1 VRRADDEEA
10 AARDDATAEPEK
22 DATGEPAART
32 GNAPAGPEDETG
44 AAAVAAADPEP
55 TAEASPAS
63 EPAGVDE
70 RSEFHDGA
78 APARGSFAARRP
90 VAVGVVFLAA
100 VLFGWLSYFQLPVN
114 LMPELTYPTLTVRT
128 EFPGA
133 APEEVENEVS
143 RPIEEELGVIGGLE
157 RISSI
162 SRAGVSDV
170 VLEFQWDTPV
180 ADAVQDTL
188 ERLDQ
193 VFLPEETE
201 RPLVLRFDPSLDP
214 VIELAL
220 SGQGERF
227 QGEEGLRRLRR
238 IAERQVKRELEP
250 IKGVAAVQ
258 VRGGL
263 EEEIHVRLDRAALAR
278 TGLSPTQ
285 VLRRLAEENVNVAGG
300 TLEEG
305 NVEYM
310 VRTLNEYTT
319 LAEIADTIVT
329 TVDDRPVRL
338 GDLGEVVRAHKE
350 RQIETRADG
359 NVSVA
364 LDLYKEGDAN
374 MVALSK
380 RVRAALGK
388 VDFEAA
394 AAKDGEAADAAP
406 ATRRGD
412 GPSGIA
418 RRLFDDED
426 VRLEIVADRS
436 VFIERSIAE
445 VRNNAVLG
453 GLLAVFV
460 LYLFLRSVRATAIV
474 AVAIPASLLVAFAPL
489 DLMGVSLN
497 IMSLGG
503 LALGVGMLVD
513 CSIVVLES
521 IHRCREEGDD
531 LVDAVVRGTLEVRS
545 AVIASTLTTV
555 AVFLPMVFVKGVA
568 GQAFGDL
575 ALAVVLSLVASLGVA
590 LFLIPMLAARG
601 GFQFGLGGRRP
612 RLRLAAWSALVED
625 WRALSGVRRVLVAP
639 LLVLRTLVWLPVEIV
654 GKLFGA
660 LVTLVLL
667 LVGGIVGLVV
677 RGLARLL
684 DRGPAAW
691 VERGLERLSDG
702 YRALLAR
709 ALAAPRLVVG
719 LLVAALAAT
728 AFGFVA
734 LDSEL
739 LPEVHQGEITFELAL
754 PAGTPLE
761 RTIEVLAPIEE
772 SLAADHDLVDRVL
785 ATYGFDPAQ
794 STRSDEGEHTAR
806 FRVLLRRADAPS
818 ERAVAER
825 VRARLKAIPDL
836 EERLTRPVLFSFR
849 TPIEVEVHG
858 DDLDRLK
865 RQATLVESKLAELPE
880 LADVAS
886 TLRAGAPEVEVV
898 YDRERLA
905 LYGLSLGPVA
915 ESVRDLVRGAEAT
928 RFNLK
933 DRRIPIVVQLAEADR
948 RTIDD
953 VRNLLVNPG
962 GDRPIPLAAIA
973 DVRLGEGPSEV
984 RRIDGRRVALVRAN
998 LAPGVALGEAVERLR
1013 RALDHEVDWPA
1024 DMTYFVSGQDEEW
1037 QRSAGSLYLALALS
1051 IFLVYVIM
1059 AAQFESLVHP
1069 FVILF
1074 TIPLAFFG
1082 SIVALALAGM
1092 SLSIVVFLGMIL
1104 LAGIVVNNAIV
1115 LVDYVNV
1122 LRARGL
1128 SRREALLSAGQV
1140 RLRPILMTTA
1150 TTVLGLLPMALGF
1163 GDGAELRTPMAVT
1176 VIAGLSVSTLLT
1188 LLVVPV
1194 VYDRLD
1200 AALAR
1205 GRTEPEDESEAAPTA
1220 AGVPALAAGEGAES

>member
-1 VRRADDEEA
+1 MSRVDE
-10 AARDDATAEPEK
+10 P
-22 DATGEPAART
+22 PA
-32 GNAPAGPEDETG
+32 GGDPDAPAGG
-44 AAAVAAADPEP
+44 AVPAAPDAL
-55 TAEASPAS
+55 
-63 EPAGVDE
+63 
-70 RSEFHDGA
+70 SEFSDA
-78 APARGSFAARRP
+78 EAPARGSFAARRP

-193 VFLPEETE
+193 VFLPEEAE

-214 VIELAL
+214 VIELSL
-220 SGQGERF
+220 SGEGERF
-227 QGEEGLRRLRR
+227 AGEEGLRRLRR

-263 EEEIHVRLDRAALAR
+263 EEEIHVRLDRAALSR
-278 TGLSPTQ
+278 TGLSPGQ
-285 VLRRLAEENVNVAGG
+285 VMRRLAEENVNVAGG

-310 VRTLNEYTT
+310 VRTLNEYTS

-329 TVDDRPVRL
+329 TVDGRPVRL
-338 GDLGEVVRAHKE
+338 GDLGEVARAHRE
-350 RQIETRADG
+350 RQIETRVDG
-359 NVSVA
+359 RLSVA
-364 LDLYKEGDAN
+364 LDLFKEGDAN
-374 MVALSK
+374 MVALS
-380 RVRAALGK
+380 
-388 VDFEAA
+388 
-394 AAKDGEAADAAP
+394 
-406 ATRRGD
+406 
-412 GPSGIA
+412 
-418 RRLFDDED
+418 
-426 VRLEIVADRS
+426 
-436 VFIERSIAE
+436 ER
-445 VRNNAVLG
+445 
-453 GLLAVFV
+453 
-460 LYLFLRSVRATAIV
+460 VRATAIV

-489 DLMGVSLN
+489 DLLGVSLN

-531 LVDAVVRGTLEVRS
+531 RVDSVVRGTREVRS

-555 AVFLPMVFVKGVA
+555 AVFLPMVFVQGVA

-575 ALAVVLSLVASLGVA
+575 ALAVVLSLVASLAVA
-590 LFLIPMLAARG
+590 LYLIPMLAARG
-601 GFQFGLGGRRP
+601 GFDFTAGGRRP
-612 RLRLAAWSALVED
+612 RLVPVAWTALIED
-625 WRALSGVRRVLVAP
+625 WRALAGWRRALVAP
-639 LLVLRTLVWLPVEIV
+639 LLLLRTLVWLPVEVV
-654 GKLFGA
+654 GKLLGA
-660 LVTLVLL
+660 VVSLVLL
-667 LVGGIVGLVV
+667 VVGGGIGLVV
-677 RGLARLL
+677 RAVSRLL

-691 VERGLERLSDG
+691 VGRGIERLSAA
-702 YRALLAR
+702 YHALLERALDQ
-709 ALAAPRLVVG
+709 PRLVVG
-719 LLVAALAAT
+719 LLVAALALTVVGFT
-728 AFGFVA
+728 A
-734 LDSEL
+734 LHSEL
-739 LPEVHQGEITFELAL
+739 LPEVHQGEITFELSL

-761 RTIEVLAPIEE
+761 RTIEVLAPIEGVL
-772 SLAADHDLVDRVL
+772 SADTERVERVL

-806 FRVLLRRADAPS
+806 FRVLLRRSDARS
-818 ERAVAER
+818 EQDVAAR
-825 VRARLKAIPDL
+825 VRERLRTIPDL

-858 DDLDRLK
+858 DDLDRLERK
-865 RQATLVESKLAELPE
+865 AAEVELALAALPE

-886 TLRAGAPEVEVV
+886 TLRAGAPEVEIV

-905 LYGLSLGPVA
+905 LYELSLGPVA

-948 RTIDD
+948 RTIED
-953 VRNLLVNPG
+953 VRNMIVNPG
-962 GDRPIPLAAIA
+962 GDRPITLAAIA

-984 RRIDGRRVALVRAN
+984 RRVDGRRVALVRAN
-998 LAPGVALGEAVERLR
+998 LAPGVPLGAAVERLR
-1013 RALDHEVDWPA
+1013 ATLEDDVEWPA
-1024 DMTYFVSGQDEEW
+1024 DMTWFVSGQDEEW
-1037 QRSAGSLYLALALS
+1037 QRSSGSLYLALALS

-1082 SIVALALAGM
+1082 SIVALAATGM

-1122 LRARGL
+1122 LRGRGMN
-1128 SRREALLSAGQV
+1128 RREALLTAGSV
-1140 RLRPILMTTA
+1140 RLRPILMTTL
-1150 TTVLGLLPMALGF
+1150 TTVLGLLPMALGL
-1163 GDGAELRTPMAVT
+1163 GDGAELRTPMAIT
-1176 VIAGLSVSTLLT
+1176 VIAGLSASTLLT
-1188 LLVVPV
+1188 LLVIPV

-1200 AALAR
+1200 AVLSAA
-1205 GRTEPEDESEAAPTA
+1205 GRREAAAMKQRSA
-1220 AGVPALAAGEGAES
+1220 ASVAVPPLAASEGSEG

>member
-1 VRRADDEEA
+1 MSRVDE
-10 AARDDATAEPEK
+10 P
-22 DATGEPAART
+22 PA
-32 GNAPAGPEDETG
+32 GGDPDAPAGG
-44 AAAVAAADPEP
+44 AVPAAPDAL
-55 TAEASPAS
+55 
-63 EPAGVDE
+63 
-70 RSEFHDGA
+70 SEFSDA
-78 APARGSFAARRP
+78 EAPARGSFAARRP

-193 VFLPEETE
+193 VFLPEEAE

-214 VIELAL
+214 VIELSL
-220 SGQGERF
+220 SGEGERF
-227 QGEEGLRRLRR
+227 AGEEGLRRLRR

-263 EEEIHVRLDRAALAR
+263 EEEIHVRLDRAALSR
-278 TGLSPTQ
+278 TGLSPGQ
-285 VLRRLAEENVNVAGG
+285 VMRRLAEENVNVAGG

-310 VRTLNEYTT
+310 VRTLNEYTS

-329 TVDDRPVRL
+329 TVDGRPVRL
-338 GDLGEVVRAHKE
+338 GDLGEVARAHRE
-350 RQIETRADG
+350 RQIETRVDG
-359 NVSVA
+359 RLSVA
-364 LDLYKEGDAN
+364 LDLFKEGDAN
-374 MVALSK
+374 MVALSE

-388 VDFEAA
+388 VDLAA
-394 AAKDGEAADAAP
+394 APDGEDAAAPVKSAASGRGGKP
-406 ATRRGD
+406 A
-412 GPSGIA
+412 GIA
-418 RRLFDDED
+418 PRLLEEEG

-436 VFIERSIAE
+436 VFIEGSIAE

-453 GLLAVFV
+453 GLLAVLV

-489 DLMGVSLN
+489 DLLGVSLN

-521 IHRCREEGDD
+521 IHRCREEGDYR
-531 LVDAVVRGTLEVRS
+531 VDSVVRGTREVRS

-555 AVFLPMVFVKGVA
+555 AVFLPMVFVQGVA

-575 ALAVVLSLVASLGVA
+575 ALAVVLSLVASLAVA
-590 LFLIPMLAARG
+590 LYLIPMLAARG
-601 GFQFGLGGRRP
+601 GFDFTAGGRRP
-612 RLRLAAWSALVED
+612 RLVPVAWTALIED
-625 WRALSGVRRVLVAP
+625 WRALAGWRRALVAP
-639 LLVLRTLVWLPVEIV
+639 LLLLRTLVWLPVEVV
-654 GKLFGA
+654 GKLLGA
-660 LVTLVLL
+660 VVSLVLL
-667 LVGGIVGLVV
+667 VVGGGIGLVV
-677 RGLARLL
+677 RAVSRLL

-691 VERGLERLSDG
+691 VGRGIERLSAA
-702 YRALLAR
+702 YHALLERALDQ
-709 ALAAPRLVVG
+709 PRLVVG
-719 LLVAALAAT
+719 LLVAALALTVVGFT
-728 AFGFVA
+728 A
-734 LDSEL
+734 LHSEL
-739 LPEVHQGEITFELAL
+739 LPEVHQGEITFELSL

-761 RTIEVLAPIEE
+761 RTIEVLAPIEGVL
-772 SLAADHDLVDRVL
+772 SADTERVERVL

-806 FRVLLRRADAPS
+806 FRVLLRRSDARS
-818 ERAVAER
+818 EQDVAAR
-825 VRARLKAIPDL
+825 VRERLRTIPDL

-858 DDLDRLK
+858 DDLDRLERK
-865 RQATLVESKLAELPE
+865 AAEVELALAALPE

-886 TLRAGAPEVEVV
+886 TLRAGAPEVEIV

-905 LYGLSLGPVA
+905 LYELSLGPVA

-948 RTIDD
+948 RTIED
-953 VRNLLVNPG
+953 VRNMIVNPG
-962 GDRPIPLAAIA
+962 GDRPITLAAIA

-984 RRIDGRRVALVRAN
+984 RRVDGRRVALVRAN
-998 LAPGVALGEAVERLR
+998 LAPGVPLGAAVERLR
-1013 RALDHEVDWPA
+1013 ATLEDDVEWPA
-1024 DMTYFVSGQDEEW
+1024 DMTWFVSGQDEEW
-1037 QRSAGSLYLALALS
+1037 QRSSGSLYLALALS

-1082 SIVALALAGM
+1082 SIVALAATGM

-1122 LRARGL
+1122 LRGRGMN
-1128 SRREALLSAGQV
+1128 RREALLTAGSV
-1140 RLRPILMTTA
+1140 RLRPILMTTL
-1150 TTVLGLLPMALGF
+1150 TTVLGLLPMALGL
-1163 GDGAELRTPMAVT
+1163 GDGAELRTPMAIT
-1176 VIAGLSVSTLLT
+1176 VIAGLSASTLLT
-1188 LLVVPV
+1188 LLVIPV

-1200 AALAR
+1200 AVLSAA
-1205 GRTEPEDESEAAPTA
+1205 GRREAAAMKQRSA
-1220 AGVPALAAGEGAES
+1220 ASVAVPPLAASEGSEG

>member
-1 VRRADDEEA
+1 VIAPAE
-10 AARDDATAEPEK
+10 ATASPE
-22 DATGEPAART
+22 TVT
-32 GNAPAGPEDETG
+32 APP
-44 AAAVAAADPEP
+44 
-55 TAEASPAS
+55 
-63 EPAGVDE
+63 
-70 RSEFHDGA
+70 RSEFGGETS
-78 APARGSFAARRP
+78 APRGSFAARRP

-128 EFPGA
+128 EYPGA
-133 APEEVENEVS
+133 APEEVENEIS

-170 VLEFQWDTPV
+170 VLEFQWQTSI

-193 VFLPEETE
+193 VFLPEQAE

-214 VIELAL
+214 VIELSL
-220 SGQGERF
+220 SGDGERF
-227 QGEEGLRRLRR
+227 EGEEGLRRLRR
-238 IAERQVKRELEP
+238 LAERQVKRELEP

-278 TGLSPTQ
+278 TGISPRLVLQRLS
-285 VLRRLAEENVNVAGG
+285 EENVNVAGG

-305 NVEYM
+305 RVEYM
-310 VRTLNEYTT
+310 VRTLNEYTSIEQIGAT
-319 LAEIADTIVT
+319 VVT
-329 TVDDRPVRL
+329 TLEGRPVRIS
-338 GDLGEVVRAHKE
+338 DLGEVALAHRE
-350 RQIETRADG
+350 RQIRTRAG
-359 NVSVA
+359 GRESVA
-364 LDLYKEGDAN
+364 LDLFKEGDAN
-374 MVALSK
+374 MVALS
-380 RVRAALGK
+380 RRIRTALGELPEGE
-388 VDFEAA
+388 EAQPA
-394 AAKDGEAADAAP
+394 TTGKKDAKKDGEPVAV
-406 ATRRGD
+406 
-412 GPSGIA
+412 A
-418 RRLFDDED
+418 RRLFADEG

-436 VFIERSIAE
+436 VFIESSIAE
-445 VRNNAVLG
+445 VRNSALAG
-453 GLLAVFV
+453 GLLAVLV
-460 LYLFLRSVRATAIV
+460 LYLFLRSIRSTAIV
-474 AVAIPASLLVAFAPL
+474 AVAIPASLLVTFAPL
-489 DLMGVSLN
+489 DLLGVSLN

-521 IHRCREEGDD
+521 IQRCREEGDE
-531 LVDAVVRGTLEVRS
+531 LFDAVVRGTREVRS

-555 AVFLPMVFVKGVA
+555 AVFLPMVFVEGVA

-575 ALAVVLSLVASLGVA
+575 ALAVVLSLLASLAVA
-590 LFLIPMLAARG
+590 LFLIPMLSARRG
-601 GFQFGLGGRRP
+601 VALDFASARP
-612 RLRLAAWSALVED
+612 DLRPAAWSALLAD
-625 WRALSGVRRVLVAP
+625 WRATSGWRRALLAP
-639 LLVLRTLVWLPVEIV
+639 FLALRTLIWLPAEVA
-654 GKLFGA
+654 GKLLGA
-660 LVTLVLL
+660 LVTGALL
-667 LVGGIVGLVV
+667 LVGGAFGLAL
-677 RGLARLL
+677 RAFARLL

-691 VERGLERLSDG
+691 TNRALERLASG
-702 YRALLAR
+702 YRALLGRTLDAPGLVLGVLLG
-709 ALAAPRLVVG
+709 ALALTV
-719 LLVAALAAT
+719 L
-728 AFGFVA
+728 GFLA

-761 RTIEVLAPIEE
+761 RTIELLEPVERALLEDAGSVE
-772 SLAADHDLVDRVL
+772 RVL

-806 FRVLLRRADAPS
+806 FRVLLRRADAAS
-818 ERAVAER
+818 EQEVAER
-825 VRARLKAIPDL
+825 VRSRLLAIPDL

-858 DDLDRLK
+858 DDLDRLAL
-865 RQATLVESKLAELPE
+865 QAAAVERRLAALPE

-886 TLRAGAPEVEVV
+886 TLKAGAPEVEIV

-905 LYGLSLGPVA
+905 LSGLSLAPVA

-928 RFNLK
+928 LFNLK
-933 DRRIPIVVQLAEADR
+933 DRRIPIVVQLAESDR
-948 RTIDD
+948 RTVED
-953 VRNLLVNPG
+953 VRELVVNPG
-962 GDRPIPLAAIA
+962 GERPIPLAAIA

-984 RRIDGRRVALVRAN
+984 RRIDGRRVALVGAN
-998 LAPGVALGEAVERLR
+998 LAPGVPLGLAVERLKA
-1013 RALDHEVDWPA
+1013 ALDRDVAWPPEL
-1024 DMTYFVSGQDEEW
+1024 TYFVSGQDEEW

-1082 SIVALALAGM
+1082 SIVALALLGL

-1122 LRARGL
+1122 LRQRGL
-1128 SRREALLSAGQV
+1128 ARREALLTAGVV

-1150 TTVLGLLPMALGF
+1150 TTVLGLIPMALGL

-1176 VIAGLSVSTLLT
+1176 VIAGLTASTLLT
-1188 LLVVPV
+1188 LVVIPV

-1200 AALAR
+1200 ALLAR
-1205 GRTEPEDESEAAPTA
+1205 TTESAATPLA
-1220 AGVPALAAGEGAES
+1220 APALADGGEELA

>member
-1 VRRADDEEA
+1 VSRVDEPRAGGDPD
-10 AARDDATAEPEK
+10 
-22 DATGEPAART
+22 
-32 GNAPAGPEDETG
+32 APAGG
-44 AAAVAAADPEP
+44 AVPAAPDAL
-55 TAEASPAS
+55 
-63 EPAGVDE
+63 
-70 RSEFHDGA
+70 SEFSDA
-78 APARGSFAARRP
+78 DAPARGSFAARRP

-193 VFLPEETE
+193 VFLPEEAE

-214 VIELAL
+214 VLELSL
-220 SGQGERF
+220 SGEGERF
-227 QGEEGLRRLRR
+227 AGEEGLRRLRR

-263 EEEIHVRLDRAALAR
+263 EEEIHVRLDRAALSR
-278 TGLSPTQ
+278 TGLSPGQ
-285 VLRRLAEENVNVAGG
+285 VMRRLAEENVNVAGG

-310 VRTLNEYTT
+310 VRTLNEYTS

-329 TVDDRPVRL
+329 TVDGRPVRL
-338 GDLGEVVRAHKE
+338 GDLGEVARAHRE
-350 RQIETRADG
+350 RQIETRVDG
-359 NVSVA
+359 RLSVA
-364 LDLYKEGDAN
+364 LDLFKEGDAN
-374 MVALSK
+374 MVALSE

-388 VDFEAA
+388 LDLAAAPAGDDAAGGEAA
-394 AAKDGEAADAAP
+394 APAKSAATGRGGKP
-406 ATRRGD
+406 A
-412 GPSGIA
+412 GIA
-418 RRLFDDED
+418 PRLLEEEG

-436 VFIERSIAE
+436 VFIEGSIAE

-453 GLLAVFV
+453 GLLAVLV

-489 DLMGVSLN
+489 DLLGVSLN

-531 LVDAVVRGTLEVRS
+531 RVDSVVRGTREVRS

-555 AVFLPMVFVKGVA
+555 AVFLPMVFVQGVA

-575 ALAVVLSLVASLGVA
+575 ALAVVLSLVASLAVA
-590 LFLIPMLAARG
+590 LYLIPMLAARG
-601 GFQFGLGGRRP
+601 GFDVTAGGRRP
-612 RLRLAAWSALVED
+612 RLVPVAWTSLIED
-625 WRALSGVRRVLVAP
+625 WRALAGWRRALVAP
-639 LLVLRTLVWLPVEIV
+639 LLLLRTLVWLPVEVV
-654 GKLFGA
+654 GKLLGA
-660 LVTLVLL
+660 VVSLVLVV
-667 LVGGIVGLVV
+667 VGGGIALVV
-677 RGLARLL
+677 RVVSRLL

-691 VERGLERLSDG
+691 VGRGIDRLSSAYHALLG
-702 YRALLAR
+702 RALDR
-709 ALAAPRLVVG
+709 PRLVVG
-719 LLVAALAAT
+719 VLVAALGLT
-728 AFGFVA
+728 VVGFTT
-734 LDSEL
+734 LHSEL
-739 LPEVHQGEITFELAL
+739 LPEVHQGEITFELSL

-761 RTIEVLAPIEE
+761 RTIEMLAPIEGVL
-772 SLAADHDLVDRVL
+772 SADTERVERVL

-806 FRVLLRRADAPS
+806 FRVLLRRSDARS
-818 ERAVAER
+818 EQEVAAR
-825 VRARLKAIPDL
+825 VRERLRAIPDL

-858 DDLDRLK
+858 DDLDRLERK
-865 RQATLVESKLAELPE
+865 AAEVELALAALPE

-886 TLRAGAPEVEVV
+886 TLRAGAPEVEIV

-905 LYGLSLGPVA
+905 LYELSLGPVA

-948 RTIDD
+948 RTIED
-953 VRNLLVNPG
+953 VRNMIVNPG
-962 GDRPIPLAAIA
+962 GDRPITLAAIA

-984 RRIDGRRVALVRAN
+984 RRVDGRRVALVRAN
-998 LAPGVALGEAVERLR
+998 LSPDVPLGAAVERLR
-1013 RALDHEVDWPA
+1013 ATLAADIEWPA
-1024 DMTYFVSGQDEEW
+1024 DMTWFVSGQDEEW
-1037 QRSAGSLYLALALS
+1037 QRSSGSLYLALALS

-1059 AAQFESLVHP
+1059 AAQFESLIHP

-1082 SIVALALAGM
+1082 SIVALAVTGM

-1122 LRARGL
+1122 LRGRGM
-1128 SRREALLSAGQV
+1128 SRREALLTAGSV
-1140 RLRPILMTTA
+1140 RLRPILMTTL
-1150 TTVLGLLPMALGF
+1150 TTVLGLLPMALGL
-1163 GDGAELRTPMAVT
+1163 GDGAELRTPMAIT
-1176 VIAGLSVSTLLT
+1176 VIAGLSASTLLT
-1188 LLVVPV
+1188 LLVIPV

-1200 AALAR
+1200 AVLSAA
-1205 GRTEPEDESEAAPTA
+1205 GRREAAAMKQRSA
-1220 AGVPALAAGEGAES
+1220 ASVAVPPLAASEGSEG

>member
-1 VRRADDEEA
+1 MTRSDGAGAPD
-10 AARDDATAEPEK
+10 
-22 DATGEPAART
+22 EPAVPDSQPLT
-32 GNAPAGPEDETG
+32 APPREGP
-44 AAAVAAADPEP
+44 A
-55 TAEASPAS
+55 AEAETALP
-63 EPAGVDE
+63 
-70 RSEFHDGA
+70 RSEFAGETA
-78 APARGSFAARRP
+78 APRGSFAARRP

-128 EFPGA
+128 EYPGA
-133 APEEVENEVS
+133 APEEVENEIS

-170 VLEFQWDTPV
+170 VLEFQWQTSI

-193 VFLPEETE
+193 VFLPEQAE

-214 VIELAL
+214 VIELSL
-220 SGQGERF
+220 SGEGERF
-227 QGEEGLRRLRR
+227 AGEEGLRRLRR
-238 IAERQVKRELEP
+238 IADRQVKRELEP

-278 TGLSPTQ
+278 TGISPRL
-285 VLRRLAEENVNVAGG
+285 VLQRLAEENVNVAGG

-305 NVEYM
+305 RVEYM
-310 VRTLNEYTT
+310 VRTLNEYTSIEQIGAT
-319 LAEIADTIVT
+319 VVT
-329 TVDDRPVRL
+329 ALEGRPVRIS
-338 GDLGEVVRAHKE
+338 DLGEVALAHRE
-350 RQIETRADG
+350 RQIRTRSG
-359 NVSVA
+359 GHESVA
-364 LDLYKEGDAN
+364 LDLFKEGDAN
-374 MVALSK
+374 MVALS
-380 RVRAALGK
+380 RRIRAALG
-388 VDFEAA
+388 DLPAAGEETASAA
-394 AAKDGEAADAAP
+394 AGQPGGKRAGKRDGKPLAV
-406 ATRRGD
+406 
-412 GPSGIA
+412 A
-418 RRLFDDED
+418 RRLLADEG

-436 VFIERSIAE
+436 VFIESSISE
-445 VRNNAVLG
+445 VRNSALAG
-453 GLLAVFV
+453 GLLAVLV
-460 LYLFLRSVRATAIV
+460 LYLFLRSLRSTAIV
-474 AVAIPASLLVAFAPL
+474 AVAIPASLLVTFAPL
-489 DLMGVSLN
+489 DLLGVSLN

-521 IHRCREEGDD
+521 IQRCREEGDE
-531 LVDAVVRGTLEVRS
+531 LFDAVVRGTREVRS

-555 AVFLPMVFVKGVA
+555 AVFLPMVFVEGVA

-575 ALAVVLSLVASLGVA
+575 ALAVVLSLLASLAVA
-590 LFLIPMLAARG
+590 LFLIPMLAARRG
-601 GFQFGLGGRRP
+601 VALDLASPRP
-612 RLRLAAWSALVED
+612 VLRPAAWSSLVAD
-625 WRALSGVRRVLVAP
+625 WRATSGWRRALLAP
-639 LLVLRTLVWLPVEIV
+639 LLALRTLVWLPAEVA
-654 GKLFGA
+654 GKLLGA
-660 LVTLVLL
+660 LATGAVL
-667 LVGGIVGLVV
+667 LVGGAAGLAL
-677 RGLARLL
+677 RALARLL

-691 VERGLERLSDG
+691 TSRGLERLASG

-709 ALAAPRLVVG
+709 TLEAPRLVLG
-719 LLVAALAAT
+719 GLVAALALT
-728 AFGFVA
+728 VLGFLA

-761 RTIEVLAPIEE
+761 RTIELLEPVERALLADATRVE
-772 SLAADHDLVDRVL
+772 RVL

-806 FRVLLRRADAPS
+806 FRVLLRRADAAT
-818 ERAVAER
+818 EQEVAER
-825 VRARLKAIPDL
+825 VRSRLLAIPDL

-858 DDLDRLK
+858 DDLDRLAQ
-865 RQATLVESKLAELPE
+865 QAAAVERRLAALPE

-886 TLRAGAPEVEVV
+886 TLRAGAPEVEIV

-905 LYGLSLGPVA
+905 LSGLSLAPVA

-928 RFNLK
+928 LFNLK
-933 DRRIPIVVQLAEADR
+933 DRRIPIVVQLAESDR
-948 RTIDD
+948 RTVED
-953 VRNLLVNPG
+953 VRELVVNPG
-962 GDRPIPLAAIA
+962 GERPVPLAAIA

-998 LAPGVALGEAVERLR
+998 LAPGVPLGLAVERLR
-1013 RALDHEVDWPA
+1013 TALDRDVVWPPEL
-1024 DMTYFVSGQDEEW
+1024 TYFVSGQDEEW

-1082 SIVALALAGM
+1082 SIAALALFDL

-1122 LRARGL
+1122 LRQRGL
-1128 SRREALLSAGQV
+1128 ARREALLTAGVV

-1150 TTVLGLLPMALGF
+1150 TTVLGLLPMALGL

-1176 VIAGLSVSTLLT
+1176 VIAGLTVSTLLT
-1188 LLVVPV
+1188 LVVIPV

-1200 AALAR
+1200 ALLAR
-1205 GRTEPEDESEAAPTA
+1205 APGRAPAPAA
-1220 AGVPALAAGEGAES
+1220 PALAAPALADGGEELA

>member
-1 VRRADDEEA
+1 MTRADEPAEGRERVPA
-10 AARDDATAEPEK
+10 APEQGESGAT
-22 DATGEPAART
+22 EPAAT
-32 GNAPAGPEDETG
+32 AAAPGAEALAGASGAPA
-44 AAAVAAADPEP
+44 AAL
-55 TAEASPAS
+55 
-63 EPAGVDE
+63 
-70 RSEFHDGA
+70 SEFTETEL
-78 APARGSFAARRP
+78 PERGSFAARRP

-180 ADAVQDTL
+180 TDAVQDTL

-193 VFLPEETE
+193 VFLPDEAE

-220 SGQGERF
+220 SGAGERF
-227 QGEEGLRRLRR
+227 AGEEGLRRLRR
-238 IAERQVKRELEP
+238 IAERQIKRELEP

-263 EEEIHVRLDRAALAR
+263 EEEIHVRLDRSALAR
-278 TGLSPTQ
+278 TGLSTRQ
-285 VLRRLAEENVNVAGG
+285 VLQRLAEENVNVAGG

-310 VRTLNEYTT
+310 VRTLNEYTSI
-319 LAEIADTIVT
+319 AEIAETIVT
-329 TVDDRPVRL
+329 TVDGRPVRL
-338 GDLGEVVRAHKE
+338 GDIGDVVRAHKE
-350 RQIETRADG
+350 RQIETRASG
-359 NVSVA
+359 RVSVA
-364 LDLYKEGDAN
+364 LDLFKEGDAN

-380 RVRAALGK
+380 RVRDALGK
-388 VDFEAA
+388 LDEEAKATGEATDDAAQDAAVKAA
-394 AAKDGEAADAAP
+394 AAK
-406 ATRRGD
+406 RGD
-412 GPSGIA
+412 GPAGIA
-418 RRLFDDED
+418 PRLLEEEG
-426 VRLEIVADRS
+426 VRLEVVADRS
-436 VFIERSIAE
+436 VFIERSITE
-445 VRNNAVLG
+445 VRNNAILG
-453 GLLAVFV
+453 GLLAVLV
-460 LYLFLRSVRATAIV
+460 LYLFLRSLRSTAIV

-489 DLMGVSLN
+489 DLLGVSLN

-531 LVDAVVRGTLEVRS
+531 LVDAVVRGTREVRS

-555 AVFLPMVFVKGVA
+555 AVFLPMVFVQGVA

-575 ALAVVLSLVASLGVA
+575 ALAVVLSLIASLAVA

-601 GFQFGLGGRRP
+601 SFDFTTGGRRP
-612 RLRLAAWSALVED
+612 QLRPAAWAALVED
-625 WRALSGVRRVLVAP
+625 WRALSGWRRALLAP
-639 LLVLRTLVWLPVEIV
+639 LLALRTAIWLPVEVAAKLV
-654 GKLFGA
+654 GS
-660 LVTLVLL
+660 LVSLVLIV
-667 LVGGIVGLVV
+667 VGGTVGLLL
-677 RGLARLL
+677 RGLSRLL

-691 VERGLERLSDG
+691 VERGLEHLATS
-702 YRALLAR
+702 YRGLLER
-709 ALAAPRLVVG
+709 ALAAPRLIVG

-728 AFGFVA
+728 VIGFVA

-739 LPEVHQGEITFELAL
+739 LPEVHQGEITFELSL

-761 RTIEVLAPIEE
+761 RTIAVLGPIEQV
-772 SLAADHDLVDRVL
+772 LAADAERVDRVL

-806 FRVLLRRADAPS
+806 FRVLLRSSDAQA
-818 ERAVAER
+818 ERAVAAR
-825 VRARLKAIPDL
+825 VRDRLRAIPDL

-858 DDLDRLK
+858 EDLDQLK
-865 RQATLVESKLAELPE
+865 RKATEVEATLASLPE

-886 TLRAGAPEVEVV
+886 TLRAGAPEVEIV

-948 RTIDD
+948 RSIED
-953 VRNLLVNPG
+953 VRDLVVNPG
-962 GDRPIPLAAIA
+962 GERPIPLAAIA
-973 DVRLGEGPSEV
+973 EVRLGEGPSEV
-984 RRIDGRRVALVRAN
+984 RRVDGRRVALVRAN
-998 LAPGVALGEAVERLR
+998 LAPGVALGGAVDRLR
-1013 RALDHEVDWPA
+1013 LALDREVEWPA
-1024 DMTYFVSGQDEEW
+1024 EMTYFVSGQDQEW
-1037 QRSAGSLYLALALS
+1037 ERSAGSLYLALALS

-1122 LRARGL
+1122 LRARGMG
-1128 SRREALLSAGQV
+1128 RREALLTAGSV

-1163 GDGAELRTPMAVT
+1163 GDGAELRTPMAIT
-1176 VIAGLSVSTLLT
+1176 VISGLSVSTLLT
-1188 LLVVPV
+1188 LLVIPV

-1200 AALAR
+1200 AVLAR
-1205 GRTEPEDESEAAPTA
+1205 GGERPEGVAARADAEAI
-1220 AGVPALAAGEGAES
+1220 AGGLPALAAEEGGER